1 MNYNEIIAKEKLELK
16 GILMEMDKIK
26 EEIAQLNSKGEM
38 LTLRANEKQA
48 RIDFAKELMKK
59 EEKVETV
66 KEDDN
71 NGQDS

>member
-1 MNYNEIIAKEKLELK
+1 MNYNEIISTEEIELK
-16 GILMEMDKIK
+16 GILNEMEKIK
-26 EEIAQLNSKGEM
+26 AEIAQLNSKGEM

>member
-1 MNYNEIIAKEKLELK
+1 MNYNEIIAKEELELK

-26 EEIAQLNSKGEM
+26 DEIAQLNSKGKM

-71 NGQDS
+71 NVQDS

>member
-1 MNYNEIIAKEKLELK
+1 MNYNEIIAKEELELK

-26 EEIAQLNSKGEM
+26 KEIAQLNSKGEM

>member
-1 MNYNEIIAKEKLELK
+1 MNYNEIIAKEELELK
-16 GILMEMDKIK
+16 GILNEMEKIK
-26 EEIAQLNSKGEM
+26 AEIAQLNLKGEM

>member
-1 MNYNEIIAKEKLELK
+1 MNYNEIIAKEELELK

-26 EEIAQLNSKGEM
+26 EEIAQLNLKGEM

>member
-1 MNYNEIIAKEKLELK
+1 MNYNEIIAKEELELK
-16 GILMEMDKIK
+16 GILNEMEKIK
-26 EEIAQLNSKGEM
+26 AEIAQLNLKGEM

-71 NGQDS
+71 DGQDS